1 MPAQSP
7 RKPAARTLRSDAR
20 HNREKILEAARAAF
34 TMQGIDVPLTAI
46 ARRAGVGPAT
56 LYRHF
61 PTRAALVTEAFA
73 EQIAACV
80 AVLDEALADPDP
92 WRGFCS
98 VVESV
103 YAMQAADRGFTAAF
117 LSQFPD
123 AVDYERERG
132 RAEQGLAELVRRA
145 QEAGKLRADFDPADI
160 PLLMLANSGV
170 IDGVTKG
177 VPAGKPQLAAA
188 ASRRLVGYL
197 LQSFRAGDST
207 PLPPAVPLGLEQIH
221 QV

>member
-7 RKPAARTLRSDAR
+7 RKAAAKPLRSDAR
-20 HNREKILEAARAAF
+20 HNREKILEAAHAAF
-34 TMQGIDVPLTAI
+34 TTQGIDAPLTAI

-61 PTRAALVTEAFA
+61 PTRDALVTEVFA
-73 EQIAACV
+73 EQVAACV

-98 VVESV
+98 VVEKV
-103 YAMQAADRGFTAAF
+103 CAMQAADRGFTAAF
-117 LSQFPD
+117 LSRFPD
-123 AVDYERERG
+123 AVGYERERS

-145 QEAGKLRADFDPADI
+145 QEAGKLRADFHPADI
-160 PLLMLANSGV
+160 TLLMLANSGV
-170 IDGVTKG
+170 IDGVTKD
-177 VPAGKPQLAAA
+177 VTAGPPQLAAA

-197 LQSFRAGDST
+197 LQSFPAGGST